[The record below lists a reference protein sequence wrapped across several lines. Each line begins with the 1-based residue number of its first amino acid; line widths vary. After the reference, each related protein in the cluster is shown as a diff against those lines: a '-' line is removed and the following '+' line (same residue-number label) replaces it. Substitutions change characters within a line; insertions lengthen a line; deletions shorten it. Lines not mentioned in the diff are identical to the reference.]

1 MKVKVIFRLVDFVYD
16 GLGREVFVLFVDV
29 GGIVDH
35 HCLNFLFII
44 LCLSPVLKIWHF
56 NNSAH

>member
-1 MKVKVIFRLVDFVYD
+1 VFSELRSEVIVH
-16 GLGREVFVLFVDV
+16 FVDV

-44 LCLSPVLKIWHF
+44 GDSI
-56 NNSAH
+56 